1 MEFSK
6 QIEVKR
12 LIKIKNQNKINKS
25 KILSFIIFFV
35 FNLISLKKRKINII
49 VNKFVNKD
57 ENKKN
62 NGKQEIIIIA

>member
-1 MEFSK
+1 M
-6 QIEVKR
+6 EVKR

-25 KILSFIIFFV
+25 KILSFIIFFS
-35 FNLISLKKRKINII
+35 FNLISLKKRKINIT

>member
-1 MEFSK
+1 M
-6 QIEVKR
+6 EVKR

-25 KILSFIIFFV
+25 KILSFIIFFGL
-35 FNLISLKKRKINII
+35 NLISLKKRKINII

>member
-1 MEFSK
+1 M
-6 QIEVKR
+6 EVKR

-25 KILSFIIFFV
+25 KILSFIIFFG

-49 VNKFVNKD
+49 VNKFVNKG